1 MGAGEVDVGVVE
13 EGGEVVLGKAEAEA
27 LVVDEPGAV
36 FVNEDVLA
44 LEVPMDEA
52 AGQGG
57 EASAEVAEGLFDGGA
72 IFVRELFLKVAADEV
87 VEEVVL
93 LPEVEGVVEG
103 GFEFDLIVRGE
114 LGFGDGVDFGDF
126 LEGGF
131 IPGAEDIPG
140 FVPVGVE
147 VVPAEVL
154 EPDAEAAFVVME
166 DGGDM
171 DAEGGEALGGG
182 GEFGVVAAGVGVNHE
197 DHGLLAGGGPGEAV
211 VVSVGAAFEDGLEL
225 TGEAGQLGELLA
237 GEDVESFVFGGHGGS
252 FCSRFAVLG
261 LEVGVFVGA
270 GGGDVGAD
278 DGAGEAGA
286 GFDVGVGPKE
296 AVFEGGSGFD
306 DGVGA
311 DDVMADQGGGGV
323 DLREGVDG
331 GLTER
336 GADLGEVGVE
346 IGGAVAEVP
355 PVAFV
360 EDEPADAVAGFDE
373 FEEDG
378 DDGFLFAGGEP
389 VEEGGADHV
398 DAGEEVGAVVA
409 GAEEVADVEQE
420 AGFGVDGDVGGGAG
434 GAEGEGDEIAAVVV
448 MFDEGVEGNVGKD
461 VAVVDQE
468 GVGAVEEVADVGDAA
483 GGFEAVGGFVAEAEG
498 DVRVTGGGEG
508 FGVGV
513 REVMGVDDDVTCA

>member
-1 MGAGEVDVGVVE
+1 MG
-13 EGGEVVLGKAEAEA
+13 K
-27 LVVDEPGAV
+27 
-36 FVNEDVLA
+36 
-44 LEVPMDEA
+44 
-52 AGQGG
+52 
-57 EASAEVAEGLFDGGA
+57 
-72 IFVRELFLKVAADEV
+72 
-87 VEEVVL
+87 
-93 LPEVEGVVEG
+93 
-103 GFEFDLIVRGE
+103 
-114 LGFGDGVDFGDF
+114 
-126 LEGGF
+126 
-131 IPGAEDIPG
+131 
-140 FVPVGVE
+140 
-147 VVPAEVL
+147 
-154 EPDAEAAFVVME
+154 
-166 DGGDM
+166 
-171 DAEGGEALGGG
+171 
-182 GEFGVVAAGVGVNHE
+182 
-197 DHGLLAGGGPGEAV
+197 
-211 VVSVGAAFEDGLEL
+211 
-225 TGEAGQLGELLA
+225 
-237 GEDVESFVFGGHGGS
+237 
-252 FCSRFAVLG
+252 CG

-278 DGAGEAGA
+278 DGACEAGA

-323 DLREGVDG
+323 DLCEGVDG

-360 EDEPADAVAGFDE
+360 EDESANAMAGFNE

-378 DDGFLFAGGEP
+378 DDGFFFAGGEP

-420 AGFGVDGDVGGGAG
+420 ACLGIDGDVGGGAG

-448 MFDEGVEGNVGKD
+448 MFDEGVEGDVGED
-461 VAVVDQE
+461 VAVVDEE

-483 GGFEAVGGFVAEAEG
+483 GGFEAVGGFIAEVEG

-508 FGVGV
+508 FGVSV